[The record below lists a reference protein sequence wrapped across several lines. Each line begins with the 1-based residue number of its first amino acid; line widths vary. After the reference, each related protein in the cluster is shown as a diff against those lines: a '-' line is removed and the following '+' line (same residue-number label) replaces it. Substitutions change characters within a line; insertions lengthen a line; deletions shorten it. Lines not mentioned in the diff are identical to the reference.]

1 MKVTLIRYHDLDN
14 TSTRLAK
21 SLNDRQGVLPPL
33 GLAYIA
39 SSLEGAG
46 HEVDLIDAIALC
58 LSKEEVSLRIKE
70 FDPELVGI
78 TAMTPT
84 FHGALEAARIAKEHD
99 KKTLIGGVHMSIYP
113 KETTAT
119 KCTTTN

>member
-39 SSLEGAG
+39 SALEEVG
-46 HEVDLIDAIALC
+46 HQVDLIDAIALC
-58 LSKEEVSLRIKE
+58 LSKEEVSERIE
-70 FDPELVGI
+70 QFDPELVGI

-84 FHGALEAARIAKEHD
+84 FHGALEAAKIASNIFV
-99 KKTLIGGVHMSIYP
+99 IGPAIATITISRRGVFRR
-113 KETTAT
+113 
-119 KCTTTN
+119 

>member
-39 SSLEGAG
+39 SALEKVG
-46 HEVDLIDAIALC
+46 HQVDLIDAIALC
-58 LSKEEVSLRIKE
+58 
-70 FDPELVGI
+70 
-78 TAMTPT
+78 
-84 FHGALEAARIAKEHD
+84 
-99 KKTLIGGVHMSIYP
+99 
-113 KETTAT
+113 
-119 KCTTTN
+119 